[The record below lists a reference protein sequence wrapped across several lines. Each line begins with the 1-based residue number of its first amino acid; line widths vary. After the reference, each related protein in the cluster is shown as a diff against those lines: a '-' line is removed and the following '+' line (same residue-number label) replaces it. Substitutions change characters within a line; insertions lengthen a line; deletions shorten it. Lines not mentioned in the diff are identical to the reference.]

1 MSPSNSFKCPL
12 SLKGNTLGFVSLLK
26 GLLCLSL
33 TCLVEYNNTLELS
46 LTLFQPISFSHFRRT
61 VVLLVNSHH
70 CSWPKSVVSQTLQR
84 WAFRSVTAELVALS
98 YWENE
103 SIALL
108 FVVIPAQGALGDL
121 PRLMDG
127 GVFGCQDS
135 GPAQSRCCRGW
146 PFLRCEPGRDSQT
159 P

>member
-12 SLKGNTLGFVSLLK
+12 SLKGNTSGFVSLLK

-127 GVFGCQDS
+127 GGFGCQDS

>member
-12 SLKGNTLGFVSLLK
+12 SLKENTLGLVSLLK

-46 LTLFQPISFSHFRRT
+46 LTLFQPISFSHFHST
-61 VVLLVNSHH
+61 VVLLVNSHY
-70 CSWPKSVVSQTLQR
+70 CSWLRSAVSQTLQR
-84 WAFRSVTAELVALS
+84 RVFRSIIPELVALS

-108 FVVIPAQGALGDL
+108 FVVIPT
-121 PRLMDG
+121 
-127 GVFGCQDS
+127 DS
-135 GPAQSRCCRGW
+135 NI
-146 PFLRCEPGRDSQT
+146 T
-159 P
+159 